1 MADRSVS
8 LDAQVTV
15 ALNGFRLEADIA
27 VAAGET
33 VGVVGPNGAGKTTLL
48 RTMAGVRALSSGRIA
63 LDGEVLD
70 DPATGVFVLPERRP
84 IGVVFQ
90 DNQLFPHLSA
100 LDNVAFGLRARGVR
114 KTAANQ
120 RAAAWLDRVG
130 LGARA
135 DARPSE
141 LSGGQSQRV
150 ALVRALAAE
159 PKLLLLDEPLAALDA
174 TTRDEVRHDLRMQ
187 LSAFDG
193 VRIVVTHDPVDAAVL
208 ADRIVVIDAGRVVQ
222 EGAPAEITARP
233 RTPWVAT
240 LVGTNLFAG
249 TAVGGDI
256 TLTAGGLLHA
266 AGDAPQGNVFAVVH
280 PRGVALHTRE
290 PSGSPRNTWRG
301 RVSSVVPVGDRV
313 RVRVDAQPPITAEL
327 TGGAAADLSLSPGLP
342 VWVAVKATELDVFPA

>member
-1 MADRSVS
+1 MS

-15 ALNGFRLEADIA
+15 EVGVAVSGFRLDSALT
-27 VAAGET
+27 VRPGET

-48 RTMAGVRALSSGRIA
+48 RTIAGLRALSSGHIT
-63 LDGEVLD
+63 LDDDVLD
-70 DPATGVFVLPERRP
+70 DPVTGVFVPPERRP

-100 LDNVAFGLRARGVR
+100 LENVAFGLRTRGVR
-114 KTAANQ
+114 KAAANH

-130 LGARA
+130 LGGRA
-135 DARPSE
+135 NARPSE

-150 ALVRALAAE
+150 ALVRALAPE

-174 TTRDEVRHDLRMQ
+174 TTRDEVRHDLRLQ

-193 VRIVVTHDPVDAAVL
+193 IRIVVTHDPIDAAVL

-222 EGAPAEITARP
+222 EGTPAEITARP

-249 TAVGGDI
+249 AAVGGDI
-256 TLTAGGLLHA
+256 TLTVGGILHA
-266 AGDAPQGNVFAVVH
+266 AGDAPDGNVFAVVH
-280 PRGVALHTRE
+280 PRGVALHTHE
-290 PSGSPRNTWRG
+290 PTGSPRNTWQG

-313 RVRVDAQPPITAEL
+313 RVRVDANPPITAEL
-327 TGGAAADLSLSPGLP
+327 TGGAAAALGLSPGLA